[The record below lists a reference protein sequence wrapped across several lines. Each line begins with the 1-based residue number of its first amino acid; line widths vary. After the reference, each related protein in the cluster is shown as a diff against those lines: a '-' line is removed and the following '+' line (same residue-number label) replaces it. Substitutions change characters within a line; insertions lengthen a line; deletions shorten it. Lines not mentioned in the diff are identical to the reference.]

1 MDAKLDPLKLD
12 PVETRTVAAEFI
24 GTLLLVFFAV
34 GSAVLAADYIGALG
48 IALAFGF
55 TLLALAY
62 ALGPISGSH
71 LNPAVTLAMLL
82 EGRLA
87 LRTAIEYW
95 IAQFVGAIVGAA
107 LLLLL
112 AKQVPGLNID
122 GTFGTN
128 GYGDRSAVH
137 INTGGAFLAEVV
149 LTFLLVFVWLAV
161 THKVAVVG
169 FGPLALGFV
178 LALIHLVG
186 VPLTGA
192 SVNPARSLGP
202 AVFAGGKALSQWW
215 LFLVAPAIGA
225 VLATFAHQVVQP
237 RGAPVLI
244 ADERALG
251 AHRAAEQP
259 PAPGEPQPPA
269 GEQ

>member
-1 MDAKLDPLKLD
+1 MDVKLDTWKLD

-55 TLLALAY
+55 TLVALIY
-62 ALGPISGSH
+62 ALGPVSGCH
-71 LNPAVTLAMLL
+71 LNPAVTLGFLL
-82 EGRLA
+82 EGRIA

-95 IAQFVGAIVGAA
+95 IAQLLGAIVGAA

-112 AKQVPGLNID
+112 AKQVPGLKTH
-122 GTFGTN
+122 GAFGTN
-128 GYGDRSAVH
+128 GYADRSAVH
-137 INTGGAFLAEVV
+137 LGTGGAFLAEVV

-169 FGPLALGFV
+169 FGALPIGLALV
-178 LALIHLVG
+178 VVELVG
-186 VPLTGA
+186 IPLTGA
-192 SVNPARSLGP
+192 SVNPARSIGP
-202 AVFAGGKALSQWW
+202 ALFATGGALSQLW
-215 LFLVAPAIGA
+215 LFIVAPLIGGALAA
-225 VLATFAHQVVQP
+225 VAHQITQP

-244 ADERALG
+244 ADERAVPG
-251 AHRAAEQP
+251 HRHEELRDE
-259 PAPGEPQPPA
+259 PGRDDDV
-269 GEQ
+269 GDG